1 MSFLG
6 DRPSGES
13 SEPFAPANEVL
24 AGWVRPAVLSA
35 PVECART
42 GGLIGWEPFWW
53 KPTKLSER
61 IYKVRAAAFCRRKE
75 PLPAI
80 ASRLRMYG
88 LDGCCPP
95 IPIWSI
101 EELCWL

>member
-1 MSFLG
+1 MLAHVRVRLTWVGRRKWLG
-6 DRPSGES
+6 RFSGR
-13 SEPFAPANEVL
+13 

-61 IYKVRAAAFCRRKE
+61 IYQVRAEDLCRRKE
-75 PLPAI
+75 TLPAI

-88 LDGCCPP
+88 LDRVLPTD
-95 IPIWSI
+95 SN
-101 EELCWL
+101 LVN